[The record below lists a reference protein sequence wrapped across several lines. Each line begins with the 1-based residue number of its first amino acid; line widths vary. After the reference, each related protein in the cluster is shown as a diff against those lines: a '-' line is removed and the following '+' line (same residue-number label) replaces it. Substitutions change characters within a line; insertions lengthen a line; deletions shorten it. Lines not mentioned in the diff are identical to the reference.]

1 VNDTYG
7 HLVGDQAIKWL
18 TSLAIQWK
26 LKQNIDV
33 IRYGGDEFILLI
45 PHHLEKIRKDL
56 DVIREFVI
64 SKEFAI

>member
-1 VNDTYG
+1 MNDTYG